1 VDRQA
6 DDAGSNRNPPQES
19 TEEYLAGK
27 APVVGAGR
35 GGAHQSVEHEC
46 VTWPLP
52 NGRLTM
58 VGGRAWVDAR
68 SGSRDASM
76 RVPPNHPESQMTASP
91 FSQSDQTQ
99 RPRGTAAA
107 VSIGMIA
114 IVAVLGL
121 FTAGV
126 TFLGLAIGFPIAG
139 TVAAEYHV
147 LVSPTDLA
155 LAEQLAG
162 YWWLFGV
169 LAVASVG
176 AAVLVAVKAIEH
188 LSPTPR
194 D

>member
-1 VDRQA
+1 MS
-6 DDAGSNRNPPQES
+6 G
-19 TEEYLAGK
+19 LGLLL
-27 APVVGAGR
+27 G
-35 GGAHQSVEHEC
+35 
-46 VTWPLP
+46 
-52 NGRLTM
+52 
-58 VGGRAWVDAR
+58 VGGL
-68 SGSRDASM
+68 
-76 RVPPNHPESQMTASP
+76 
-91 FSQSDQTQ
+91 
-99 RPRGTAAA
+99 
-107 VSIGMIA
+107 
-114 IVAVLGL
+114 IVAVMRKGQ
-121 FTAGV
+121 G
-126 TFLGLAIGFPIAG
+126 IGFPIAG